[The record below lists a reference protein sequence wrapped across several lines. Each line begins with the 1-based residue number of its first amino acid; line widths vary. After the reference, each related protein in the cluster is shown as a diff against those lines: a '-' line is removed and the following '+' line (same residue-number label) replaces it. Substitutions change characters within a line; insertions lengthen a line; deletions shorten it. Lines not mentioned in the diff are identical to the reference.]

1 VAPYINNNFP
11 FFPKITDGTYFPD
24 LAFANNEGDDAPIQV
39 NTAFQMP
46 LLFQPNYQASR
57 LQPDRNVFDADT
69 SLDPDRKAD
78 ITRVPYVRTVP
89 VNSANAKEAVWA
101 QAFSEATKDRLS
113 NTDTT
118 YNRTCFGQDPNQHP
132 YAKDFNGN
140 EAVDLATTFC
150 KEVIKD
156 WDDATPIPPTVRD
169 TSRFRNASREYP
181 LTQVSAQAHLGFFA
195 VADPATFIQPRSAK
209 QFFEGGTDE
218 AKVEHCKLTYKD
230 IIRGVR
236 NYLED

>member
-1 VAPYINNNFP
+1 MAPYINNNFP
-11 FFPKITDGTYFPD
+11 FFLKITDGTYFPD

-89 VNSANAKEAVWA
+89 VNSANAKVAVWA
-101 QAFSEATKDRLS
+101 QAFSEATKDRLL
-113 NTDTT
+113 NIDTT

-150 KEVIKD
+150 EEVIKD

-169 TSRFRNASREYP
+169 TSRFENASREYP

-195 VADPATFIQPRSAK
+195 VADPATFIQTRSAK
-209 QFFEGGTDE
+209 QFFEGATDE

-230 IIRGVR
+230 IIKGVR
-236 NYLED
+236 HYRED